1 MNVNAKYAV
10 LAARV
15 PVALIKQLDKR
26 AKANGRSRS
35 AEVLMRLRQSLNDL
49 PASMAL
55 QPAAGADA
63 AQVAQPNGNTHGF

>member
-26 AKANGRSRS
+26 AKQSGRTRS
-35 AEVLMRLRQSLNDL
+35 AEVLMRLRQSLKDL
-49 PASMAL
+49 PVSIAL
-55 QPAAGADA
+55 QHVPGAEP
-63 AQVAQPNGNTHGF
+63 AQVEEVRGATHGG

>member
-26 AKANGRSRS
+26 AKQSGRSRS
-35 AEVLMRLRQSLNDL
+35 AEVLMRLRQSLKEVPL
-49 PASMAL
+49 SMAAHDA
-55 QPAAGADA
+55 PAGAGLQVNGA
-63 AQVAQPNGNTHGF
+63 AAVTHER